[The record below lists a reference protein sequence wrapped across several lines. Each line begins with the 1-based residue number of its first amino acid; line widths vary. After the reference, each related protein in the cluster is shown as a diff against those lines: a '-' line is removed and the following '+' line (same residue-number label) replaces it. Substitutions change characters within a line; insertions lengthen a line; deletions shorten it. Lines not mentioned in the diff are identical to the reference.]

1 MRKIWLFLS
10 LSFALVLPVVCKSQ
24 DPAPQPARTGRLQVR
39 VPEAQELFG
48 LANNVRAEQGLK
60 QLEWDP
66 ALASAALQHCLR
78 MVSKGEISHQFE
90 GEPDLN
96 ARAGDAGAK
105 FSQISENVATGLK
118 PATIQLAWLESP
130 GHRANLLNPDSD
142 HVGMAVVSLGDTLY
156 AVADFT
162 RAEPALSQ
170 AQVEEA
176 FATLLRAKGL
186 EIYPDPS
193 DARAYCAQPDGTK
206 YGGTTGPNFLVR
218 WQGPDT
224 SQLPPALVTKLDAS
238 TFHQASVGNCPPQ
251 NLTGSYT
258 LYRVAILFYQ

>member
-1 MRKIWLFLS
+1 M
-10 LSFALVLPVVCKSQ
+10 AMPVVCNSQ
-24 DPAPQPARTGRLQVR
+24 DPPPQPPRTGRLQVR

-48 LANNVRAEQGLK
+48 LTNNVRAEQGLK

-78 MVSKGEISHQFE
+78 MIGKNQLTHQVDGESE
-90 GEPDLN
+90 LN
-96 ARAGDAGAK
+96 VRAGDAGAK
-105 FSQISENVATGLK
+105 FSQISENVATGEK
-118 PATIQLAWLESP
+118 PASIHLAWLESP
-130 GHRANLLNPDSD
+130 GHRANMLNPDSD
-142 HVGMAVVSLGDTLY
+142 HVGMAVVSVGDTLF

-176 FATLLRAKGL
+176 FAGMLRARGL

-193 DARAYCAQPDGTK
+193 DAREYCAQPDGTK
-206 YGGTTGPNFLVR
+206 YSGSSGPTFLVR
-218 WQGPDT
+218 WQGPDAT
-224 SQLPPALVTKLDAS
+224 QLPPALVTKLDAS

-251 NLTGSYT
+251 NVNGSFT
-258 LYRVAILFYQ
+258 LYRIAVLFYQ